1 MCMYIQKHTHTHTHI
16 YIYMHTCMYIYIY
29 VRVCCTDIYIYIYIY
44 IYKYTYMLGITPNC
58 THSCATGRAGSLSE
72 LTMIGSEA
80 PSVAKKK
87 LDTHDLYISRMHTTL
102 QLERCICGPQFE

>member
-1 MCMYIQKHTHTHTHI
+1 MCMYIQKHTHT

-29 VRVCCTDIYIYIYIY
+29 IFTCVCVVQIY

-80 PSVAKKK
+80 PSVAKKN
-87 LDTHDLYISRMHTTL
+87 LTRMTYI
-102 QLERCICGPQFE
+102 

>member
-1 MCMYIQKHTHTHTHI
+1 
-16 YIYMHTCMYIYIY
+16 MYIYIY
-29 VRVCCTDIYIYIYIY
+29 IFTCVCVVQIYIY

-87 LDTHDLYISRMHTTL
+87 LDTHDIYKSYAHHTPIRKTYMWAS
-102 QLERCICGPQFE
+102 I

>member
-1 MCMYIQKHTHTHTHI
+1 MHVHTETHTHTYIYICIRVCI
-16 YIYMHTCMYIYIY
+16 YIYIFTC
-29 VRVCCTDIYIYIYIY
+29 VCVVQIYIY
-44 IYKYTYMLGITPNC
+44 IYKYKYTYMLGLTPQC

-102 QLERCICGPQFE
+102 QLERRICGPQFE

>member
-1 MCMYIQKHTHTHTHI
+1 
-16 YIYMHTCMYIYIY
+16 
-29 VRVCCTDIYIYIYIY
+29 
-44 IYKYTYMLGITPNC
+44 MLGITPNC

-87 LDTHDLYISRMHTTL
+87 LDTHDLYISRMQTTL
-102 QLERCICGPQFE
+102 QLERRICGPQFE

>member
-1 MCMYIQKHTHTHTHI
+1 
-16 YIYMHTCMYIYIY
+16 MHTCLCIYIYIY
-29 VRVCCTDIYIYIYIY
+29 VRVCCTDIY

-102 QLERCICGPQFE
+102 QLERRICGPQFE